1 MVQPHVTLT
10 WIPSELGQRLV
21 EGGGRLWAG
30 IRRNGESLEVFGPCS
45 PVDPGRLLP
54 LFVHGLD
61 RFLPNTPVDTGPR
74 LEVRLIGD
82 RQIPL
87 ARLTSAGAVL
97 EVHTVRLLDGG
108 LHFWKR
114 PRGEMTQDFVPFT
127 LPLERTHVAQVG
139 ASRGGSLSGSAAAD
153 AGFGELTLID
163 FDRVDSGNVDA
174 MECDP
179 DAMGRPKPEAVA
191 SYLLNRHPKFRVHAL
206 CVPVQSP
213 AAFHAAAGADWIF
226 SYPDENRARL
236 TGALAAISHV
246 RPLLDI
252 GSGVFV
258 DEQGRWSAGAD
269 VRFIAG
275 GGCLA
280 CIGGLDLTRRA
291 EPDWRRARA
300 GSLRSL
306 NRQAVA
312 LGLSLVL
319 NWQQGHRRG
328 SRWLRLTL
336 DPSGMPR
343 IAEQPLPAPTGRCP
357 LCRYQAT
364 GSLALDLLTR
374 GASERRSVR

>member
-1 MVQPHVTLT
+1 VGAAL
-10 WIPSELGQRLV
+10 ELF
-21 EGGGRLWAG
+21 A
-30 IRRNGESLEVFGPCS
+30 PCAA
-45 PVDPGRLLP
+45 VDPGRLLP
-54 LFVHGLD
+54 LHVHGLD
-61 RFLPNTPVDTGPR
+61 RLASPASLDAGPR

-82 RQIPL
+82 RKVPL
-87 ARLTSAGAVL
+87 ASLTSLGSLL
-97 EVHTVRLLDGG
+97 EVDTIRLLDGG
-108 LHFWKR
+108 LHLWRR
-114 PRGEMTQDFVPFT
+114 PRGELAQDFVPFV
-127 LPLERTHVAQVG
+127 LPLRRTHVAQVG
-139 ASRGGSLSGSAAAD
+139 ASRGGSLSASAAAD

-174 MECDP
+174 IECDP
-179 DAMGRPKPEAVA
+179 DAIGKPKPEAVA
-191 SYLLNRHPKFRVHAL
+191 SYLKNRHPQLRLHAL

-226 SYPDENRARL
+226 SFPDQNRARL

-258 DEQGRWSAGAD
+258 DERGRWSAGAD

-280 CIGGLDLTRRA
+280 CIGGLDLTRQA

-306 NRQAVA
+306 NRMAVA

-319 NWQQGHRRG
+319 AWHQGHRRG

-343 IAEQPLPAPTGRCP
+343 IAEQPLPAPTGSCP

-364 GSLALDLLTR
+364 GSLALELLTQ
-374 GASERRSVR
+374 GASERGRVR